1 MLRLWSLMV
10 ASTVRNPRRSL
21 LTVGSVAVSLCLL
34 SVLAAAYRSLFLEPE
49 SAPAEALRLVT
60 HHRVSITQ
68 PMPVSFLPKIR
79 SIPGVVDSMIWQWFG
94 GTYRDARDPRN
105 FFARFAVEPARFF
118 RIKPEVRL
126 PDDQKLAF
134 QHTRSSSIVGRKLAA
149 RFGWKVGDRI
159 TLVGDIFP
167 VTMELTIVGIYS
179 NPDEEEN
186 LYFDYEYLRQ
196 LLIAAGQSSRADTVG
211 VFLTAADRPQD
222 VDPIAAA
229 IDKQFEDSP
238 APTKSESERMW
249 QLSFV
254 SFLGNLK
261 LFLLSISAALTFTIL
276 LVSGNTL
283 SMSVRERTREVGIL
297 KTLGFTREMILGM
310 FMGETVLMSIAGAIA
325 GVLLGAALALAVRYS
340 GTPFAAL
347 RLGFSADVAGF
358 VIAVAVLIGVLS
370 SFIPARRAARSQ
382 ILDSLRYS
390 G

>member
-10 ASTVRNPRRSL
+10 ASTVRNLRRSL

-34 SVLAAAYRSLFLEPE
+34 TVLAAAYRSLFLEPE

-94 GTYRDARDPRN
+94 GTYRDARDARN
-105 FFARFAVEPARFF
+105 FFARFGIESARFF
-118 RIKPEVRL
+118 RIKPEVQL
-126 PDDQKLAF
+126 PDGQKAAF
-134 QHTRSSSIVGRKLAA
+134 QHTRASCIVGRELAA

-159 TLVGDIFP
+159 TLMGDIFP

-196 LLIAAGQSSRADTVG
+196 LLIATGQSSRADTVG
-211 VFLTAADRPQD
+211 VFLTAADRPRD

-229 IDKQFEDSP
+229 IDQQFEDSP

-249 QLSFV
+249 QLSFI

-276 LVSGNTL
+276 LVSGNTI

-297 KTLGFTREMILGM
+297 KTLGFTGEMILGM
-310 FMGETVLMSIAGAIA
+310 FMGETVLMSVAGAIA
-325 GVLLGAALALAVRYS
+325 GVLLGAVLALAVRYS
-340 GTPFAAL
+340 GTPFATL
-347 RLGFSADVAGF
+347 RLGFRADVAGF

>member
-1 MLRLWSLMV
+1 MLRFWSLMV
-10 ASTVRNPRRSL
+10 ASTVRNPRKSL
-21 LTVGSVAVSLCLL
+21 LTAGSVALSLCLL

-60 HHRVSITQ
+60 HHRVSVTQ

-79 SIPGVVDSMIWQWFG
+79 NTPGVVDSMVWQWFG

-118 RIKPEVRL
+118 RIKPEVEL
-126 PDDQKLAF
+126 PDDQKVTF
-134 QHTRSSSIVGRKLAA
+134 QHTRSSSIVGRTLAA

-167 VTMELTIVGIYS
+167 VTVELTIVGIYS
-179 NPDEEEN
+179 SPDEEEN

-196 LLIAAGQSSRADTVG
+196 LLVATGQSSRADTVG

-238 APTKSESERMW
+238 APTKSESERLW

-254 SFLGNLK
+254 SFLGNLQ
-261 LFLLSISAALTFTIL
+261 LFLISISAALTFTIL
-276 LVSGNTL
+276 LVSGNTI

-310 FMGETVLMSIAGAIA
+310 FMGETVLISIAGAIA
-325 GVLLGAALALAVRYS
+325 GILLGSVLALAVRHS
-340 GTPFAAL
+340 GTPFATL
-347 RLGFSADVAGF
+347 RLGFSAGVAGF

-370 SFIPARRAARSQ
+370 SFIPARQAAHSQ
-382 ILDSLRYS
+382 ILDALRYS

>member
-1 MLRLWSLMV
+1 
-10 ASTVRNPRRSL
+10 
-21 LTVGSVAVSLCLL
+21 
-34 SVLAAAYRSLFLEPE
+34 
-49 SAPAEALRLVT
+49 
-60 HHRVSITQ
+60 
-68 PMPVSFLPKIR
+68 MPVSFLPKIR

-94 GTYRDARDPRN
+94 GTYRDARAARN
-105 FFARFAVEPARFF
+105 FFARFGVEPDRFF

-126 PDDQKLAF
+126 PDDQKVAF
-134 QHTRSSSIVGRKLAA
+134 QHTRSSCIVGRELAA

-159 TLVGDIFP
+159 ALIGDIFP
-167 VTMELTIVGIYS
+167 VTMELTIAGIYS

-196 LLIAAGQSSRADTVG
+196 LLIASGQSSRADTVG
-211 VFLTAADRPQD
+211 VFLTAADRPQE

-276 LVSGNTL
+276 LVSGNTI

-310 FMGETVLMSIAGAIA
+310 FLGESVLMSVAGAIA

-340 GTPFAAL
+340 GTPFATL

-370 SFIPARRAARSQ
+370 SFIPARQAARSQ

>member
-1 MLRLWSLMV
+1 M
-10 ASTVRNPRRSL
+10 
-21 LTVGSVAVSLCLL
+21 
-34 SVLAAAYRSLFLEPE
+34 AAAYRSLFLEPE

-68 PMPVSFLPKIR
+68 PMPVSFLTKIR

-105 FFARFAVEPARFF
+105 FFARFAIEPASLF
-118 RIKPEVRL
+118 RIKPEVQL
-126 PDDQKLAF
+126 PDDQKAAF
-134 QHTRSSSIVGRKLAA
+134 QHTRSSCIVGRKLAA
-149 RFGWKVGDRI
+149 RFGWKVGDRV

-167 VTMELTIVGIYS
+167 VTTELTVVGIYS

-196 LLIAAGQSSRADTVG
+196 LLTASGQSSRADTVG
-211 VFLTAADRPQD
+211 VFLTAVDRPQD
-222 VDPIAAA
+222 VDAVAAS

-249 QLSFV
+249 QLGFV

-261 LFLLSISAALTFTIL
+261 LFLLSISAALTFTML
-276 LVSGNTL
+276 LVSGNTIA
-283 SMSVRERTREVGIL
+283 MSVRERTREVGIL
-297 KTLGFTREMILGM
+297 KTLGFTREMILSR
-310 FMGETVLMSIAGAIA
+310 FMGETVLMSVAAGIA

-340 GTPFAAL
+340 DTPFATL
-347 RLGFSADVAGF
+347 RLSLSADVAGF

-370 SFIPARRAARSQ
+370 AFIPARQAARSQ

>member
-10 ASTVRNPRRSL
+10 ASTVRNLRRSL
-21 LTVGSVAVSLCLL
+21 LTVASIAISLCLL
-34 SVLAAAYRSLFLEPE
+34 SVMAAAYRSLFLEPD
-49 SAPAEALRLVT
+49 SAPGEALRLVT

-79 SIPGVVDSMIWQWFG
+79 SIRGVVDSMIWQWFG

-105 FFARFAVEPARFF
+105 FFARFAVEPARLF
-118 RIKPEVRL
+118 RIKPEVQL
-126 PDDQKLAF
+126 PDDQKVRF
-134 QHTRSSSIVGRKLAA
+134 QHTRSSCIVGRTLAA

-159 TLVGDIFP
+159 TLLGDIFP
-167 VTMELTIVGIYS
+167 VTAELTIVGIYS
-179 NPDEEEN
+179 DPDDEEN

-196 LLIAAGQSSRADTVG
+196 LLIATGQSSRADTVG
-211 VFLTAADRPQD
+211 VFLTAVDRPED
-222 VDPIAAA
+222 VDAIAAA

-238 APTKSESERMW
+238 APTKSETERMW
-249 QLSFV
+249 QLGFV

-261 LFLLSISAALTFTIL
+261 LFLLSISAALTFTML
-276 LVSGNTL
+276 LVSGNTI

-310 FMGETVLMSIAGAIA
+310 FMGETVLMSVAGGIAG
-325 GVLLGAALALAVRYS
+325 LFLGAALASAVS
-340 GTPFAAL
+340 HSDTPFATL
-347 RLGFSADVAGF
+347 RLGLSADVAGF
-358 VIAVAVLIGVLS
+358 VITVAVLIGVLS
-370 SFIPARRAARSQ
+370 SFIPARQAARSQ

>member
-1 MLRLWSLMV
+1 MLRLWSLTV
-10 ASTVRNPRRSL
+10 ASTVRNPRKSL
-21 LTVGSVAVSLCLL
+21 LTVGSLAVSLCLL

-118 RIKPEVRL
+118 RIKPEVEL
-126 PDDQKLAF
+126 PDDQKVTF
-134 QHTRSSSIVGRKLAA
+134 QHTRSSCIVGRTLAA
-149 RFGWKVGDRI
+149 RFGWRVGDRI

-167 VTMELTIVGIYS
+167 LTVELTIVGIYS

-196 LLIAAGQSSRADTVG
+196 LLIATGESSRADTVG
-211 VFLTAADRPQD
+211 VFLTAADRPRD

-229 IDKQFEDSP
+229 IDNQFEDSP

-254 SFLGNLK
+254 SILGNLK

-276 LVSGNTL
+276 LVSGNTI
-283 SMSVRERTREVGIL
+283 SMTVRERTREVGIL
-297 KTLGFTREMILGM
+297 KTLGFTRAMILGM
-310 FMGETVLMSIAGAIA
+310 FMGETVLMSVAGAIA
-325 GVLLGAALALAVRYS
+325 GVLLGAALALAVGHS
-340 GTPFAAL
+340 GTPFATL
-347 RLGFSADVAGF
+347 RLGFSADVAAF

-370 SFIPARRAARSQ
+370 SFIPARQAARSQ

>member
-10 ASTVRNPRRSL
+10 ASTIRNSRRSL

-34 SVLAAAYRSLFLEPE
+34 SVMAAAYRSLFLAPE
-49 SAPAEALRLVT
+49 SVPAEALRLVT
-60 HHRVSITQ
+60 RHLVSITQ

-79 SIPGVVDSMIWQWFG
+79 SIRGVVDSMIWQWFG
-94 GTYRDARDPRN
+94 GTYRDARDQRN
-105 FFARFAVEPARFF
+105 FFARFAVEPARLF

-126 PDDQKLAF
+126 LDDQKVAF
-134 QHTRSSSIVGRKLAA
+134 QQMRSSCIVGRKLAA
-149 RFGWKVGDRI
+149 RFRWKVGDRI

-167 VTMELTIVGIYS
+167 VTAELTIVGIYS
-179 NPDEEEN
+179 NPEEEEN

-211 VFLTAADRPQD
+211 VFLTAADRPED
-222 VDPIAAA
+222 VDAIAAV

-261 LFLLSISAALTFTIL
+261 LFLLSISAALTFTML
-276 LVSGNTL
+276 LVSGNTI

-297 KTLGFTREMILGM
+297 KTLGFTREMIFCM
-310 FMGETVLMSIAGAIA
+310 FMGETVLMSIAGGIA

-340 GTPFAAL
+340 GTPFARL
-347 RLGFSADVAGF
+347 RLGLSVEVASF
-358 VIAVAVLIGVLS
+358 VITVAVLIGVLS

-382 ILDSLRYS
+382 IIECLRYS